1 MELTAPLASTS
12 NRTEVTVP
20 VVRRGRS
27 AQWLVGCWLALV
39 GSGLATAHGAL
50 SLTGHVLLATVCLVM
65 LMVVAH
71 DAIHSAAHG
80 DHRLNSVVGWMASV
94 ACGVPFPM
102 LMNNHLR
109 HHRHVDT
116 AADPERF
123 CVGPAWQLPMRWPG
137 MLAFYY
143 LDTWPRLSRR
153 AQTQSV
159 VFLSSLVI
167 AVAVVP
173 QLVTLWVLPLVG
185 AATLFACFTVWLP
198 HGPLGDVVMRLAPGL
213 TGYHDDHHA
222 RPAFPAHQYRALN
235 RWHVATGVTV
245 RKTPAPPPPEACT
258 VGARLATEVLETA
271 AKTTHSI
278 DVAPALERAVVEL
291 ALGSASVAQ
300 TQACRALGQWRR
312 GSRVSRHFGALGLRL
327 AASRISL
334 RTGEG
339 RQHVFERLTSGQDL
353 VLRHSLELLSRQ
365 PLVRAKVERE
375 LSTVTS
381 DDALDYLG
389 QVVKEVARLHPVA
402 GFTVPH
408 QAWRHAQAFD
418 PSRFSGD
425 RRRMEF
431 EREVISM
438 LAAVLR
444 RAQVNVRSGFVANPR
459 RGLEV
464 RVHARAEPRASAS
477 R

>member
-12 NRTEVTVP
+12 NGTDVTAP
-20 VVRRGRS
+20 VLRRGRS
-27 AQWLVGCWLALV
+27 AQWLVGCWLALL
-39 GSGLATAHGAL
+39 GSGFATAHGEL

-80 DHRLNSVVGWMASV
+80 NHRLNSVVGWVASV

-123 CVGPAWQLPMRWPG
+123 CLGPAWQLPVRWPG

-143 LDTWPRLSRR
+143 LDTFPRLSRR
-153 AQTQSV
+153 ARTQSV
-159 VFLSSLVI
+159 VFLASLVI
-167 AVAVVP
+167 AVVLVP
-173 QLVTLWVLPLVG
+173 QLMTLWVLPLIG
-185 AATLFACFTVWLP
+185 AATVFACFTVWLP
-198 HGPLGDVVMRLAPGL
+198 HGPLGDVVMSLAPGL
-213 TGYHDDHHA
+213 SGYHDDHHA
-222 RPAFPAHQYRALN
+222 RPAFPAHQYRALHQ
-235 RWHVATGVTV
+235 WHVATGVAV
-245 RKTPAPPPPEACT
+245 RKTPAITAPEACA
-258 VGARLATEVLETA
+258 VGARLATDVLETA
-271 AKTTHSI
+271 ATTTHSI

-291 ALGSASVAQ
+291 ALGAASAR
-300 TQACRALGQWRR
+300 TCRALGQWRR
-312 GSRVSRHFGALGLRL
+312 GSGLSRQLGGLTLRL
-327 AASRISL
+327 ASNRIAL
-334 RTGEG
+334 RTGEP
-339 RQHVFERLTSGQDL
+339 RQRVLARLTSGQDL
-353 VLRHSLELLSRQ
+353 VLRHALELLSRQ

-375 LSTVTS
+375 LASVTS

-425 RRRMEF
+425 RRRTEF

-438 LAAVLR
+438 LAPVLR
-444 RAQVNVRSGFVANPR
+444 RAQVNVRSGFVPNQR

-464 RVHARAEPRASAS
+464 RVQARA
-477 R
+477 

>member
-12 NRTEVTVP
+12 NGTDVTAP
-20 VVRRGRS
+20 VLRRGRS
-27 AQWLVGCWLALV
+27 AQWLVGCWLALL
-39 GSGLATAHGAL
+39 GSGFATAHGEL
-50 SLTGHVLLATVCLVM
+50 SLTGHVLLATICLVM

-80 DHRLNSVVGWMASV
+80 NHRLNSLVGWVASV
-94 ACGVPFPM
+94 ACGVPFSM

-123 CVGPAWQLPMRWPG
+123 CLGPAWQLPVRWPG

-143 LDTWPRLSRR
+143 LDTFPRLSRR
-153 AQTQSV
+153 ARTQSV
-159 VFLSSLVI
+159 VFLASLVI
-167 AVAVVP
+167 AVVLVP
-173 QLVTLWVLPLVG
+173 QLMTLWALPLIG
-185 AATLFACFTVWLP
+185 AATVFACFTVWLP

-213 TGYHDDHHA
+213 SGYHDDHHA
-222 RPAFPAHQYRALN
+222 RPAFPAHQYRALHQ
-235 RWHVATGVTV
+235 WHVATGVAV
-245 RKTPAPPPPEACT
+245 RKAPAITAPEARI

-271 AKTTHSI
+271 ATTTHSI

-291 ALGSASVAQ
+291 ALGAPSA
-300 TQACRALGQWRR
+300 QACRALGQWRR
-312 GSRVSRHFGALGLRL
+312 GSGLSRHLGGFSLRL
-327 AASRISL
+327 AVSRISL
-334 RTGEG
+334 RSGEA

-353 VLRHSLELLSRQ
+353 VLRHALELLSRQ

-375 LSTVTS
+375 LASVTS

-389 QVVKEVARLHPVA
+389 QVVKEVARLHPIA

-408 QAWRHAQAFD
+408 QAWRHALAFD

-425 RRRMEF
+425 RRRTEF

-438 LAAVLR
+438 LAPVLR
-444 RAQVNVRSGFVANPR
+444 RAQVNVRSGFVPNQR

-464 RVHARAEPRASAS
+464 RVQARA
-477 R
+477 

>member
-1 MELTAPLASTS
+1 MELTARLASTS
-12 NRTEVTVP
+12 NRTAVTAP
-20 VVRRGRS
+20 VLRRGRS

-50 SLTGHVLLATVCLVM
+50 SLTGHMLLATLCLVM

-71 DAIHSAAHG
+71 DAIHSAAYG
-80 DHRLNSVVGWMASV
+80 NQRINSLVGWVASV

-123 CVGPAWQLPMRWPG
+123 CLGPAWQLPVRWPG

-143 LDTWPRLSRR
+143 LDTWARLSRR
-153 AQTQSV
+153 ARTQSV

-167 AVAVVP
+167 AVALVP
-173 QLVTLWVLPLVG
+173 QLVTLWVLPLIG

-213 TGYHDDHHA
+213 SGYHDDHHA
-222 RPAFPAHQYRALN
+222 RPAFPAHQYRALH
-235 RWHVATGVTV
+235 RWHVATGVAV
-245 RKTPAPPPPEACT
+245 RKTPANTAPEACS

-278 DVAPALERAVVEL
+278 DVAPALERAVVGL
-291 ALGSASVAQ
+291 ALGGSSVAQ
-300 TQACRALGQWRR
+300 TQACRALGQFRR
-312 GSRVSRHFGALGLRL
+312 GSKVTRHLGGLTLRL

-334 RTGEG
+334 STGET

-353 VLRHSLELLSRQ
+353 VLRHALELLSRQ

-375 LSTVTS
+375 LASVTS
-381 DDALDYLG
+381 DDGLDYLG

-425 RRRMEF
+425 RRRTEF
-431 EREVISM
+431 EREAISM

-444 RAQVNVRSGFVANPR
+444 RAQVNVRSGFVANQR

-464 RVHARAEPRASAS
+464 RVQARA
-477 R
+477 